1 MTKLELVN
9 RIFKTQV
16 KKYVPELSITFIFIV
31 LTSLT
36 TAATAWLLDPAIKE
50 IFENKNKQM
59 LYLIPVA
66 IVFTF
71 IIKAFSIYGTR
82 IITIKVGIK
91 IIKNI
96 QTLMAQKFLLSDISH
111 ITKKHSGKYLSNFT
125 NDTTILFAVLTGVVV
140 TLFKE
145 IFTLIALLALMFY
158 HDWQL
163 SLLAMIM
170 IPVAAI
176 SSKNIGKK
184 MGKKVHVSL
193 EASDKFMKFLSEI
206 IKGSWLIKIYQKEED
221 ELKKISMIIDERF
234 KAIRKVEQTRL
245 GAGPIMEI
253 ISALAIAIVVF
264 FAGYRSMQGAIT
276 LGEFVSFL
284 AALMLAYQPVKAL
297 AGINVGIQEGIAA
310 AKRIYEIIDQKN
322 EIYNDE
328 NAPSLKLKNAT
339 LEFKN
344 ISFTY
349 PDGTHALKN
358 LSAKIEGGKKVGLVG
373 ISGSGK
379 TTFLNLIPRFFNL
392 KHGTILIDDQ
402 NINNINL
409 NSLRKEISIVSQDV
423 ILFDDTIRSNILY
436 GKASASD
443 DEIINACKFA
453 AAQEFIEKLPNKYE
467 TIIGENGI
475 KLSGGQKQRLSIAR
489 AILKDSPI
497 ILLDE
502 ATSSL
507 DSESEAVIQKAIENL
522 TKNKT
527 TIIIAHRL
535 STIRNCDKILVFDS
549 GQIVAEGSHEFL
561 VNNSLIYK
569 NLYEKQ
575 IISK

>member
-1 MTKLELVN
+1 MTKLELIN
-9 RIFKTQV
+9 RIFRTQI
-16 KKYVPELSITFIFIV
+16 KKYIPELSITFVFII

-50 IFENKNKQM
+50 IFENKNRQM
-59 LYLIPVA
+59 LYLIPLA

-125 NDTTILFAVLTGVVV
+125 NDITILFTILTGVVV

-145 IFTLIALLALMFY
+145 TFTLIALLGLMFY

-253 ISALAIAIVVF
+253 ISAVAIAIVVF
-264 FAGYRSMQGAIT
+264 FAGYRSIQGAIT

-284 AALMLAYQPVKAL
+284 AALMLAYQPVRAL
-297 AGINVGIQEGIAA
+297 AGINVGIQEGITA

-322 EIYNDE
+322 EIFNDE

-436 GKASASD
+436 GNASASN

-453 AAQEFIEKLPNKYE
+453 AAQDFVEKLPNKYE

-535 STIRNCDKILVFDS
+535 STIMNCDKILVFDS
-549 GQIVAEGSHEFL
+549 GQIVDEGSHEFL
-561 VNNSLIYK
+561 VKNSSIYK

-575 IISK
+575 IIN

>member
-16 KKYVPELSITFIFIV
+16 KKYIPELSITFIFII
-31 LTSLT
+31 LTSIT

-50 IFENKNKQM
+50 IFENKNTKM
-59 LYLIPVA
+59 LYLIPIA
-66 IVFTF
+66 IIFTF
-71 IIKAFSIYGTR
+71 ILKAFSVYGTR

-125 NDTTILFAVLTGVVV
+125 NDTKILFDVLTGVVV

-145 IFTLIALLALMFY
+145 TFTLIALLGLMFY
-158 HDWQL
+158 YDWQL
-163 SLLAMIM
+163 SLLAVVM
-170 IPVAAI
+170 IPIAAI

-193 EASDKFMKFLSEI
+193 EASDKFMKFLSEL

-253 ISALAIAIVVF
+253 ISAIAIAIVVF

-284 AALMLAYQPVKAL
+284 ASLMLAYQPVRAL
-297 AGINVGIQEGIAA
+297 AGINVGIQEGITA

-328 NAPSLKLKNAT
+328 NAPSLKLTKAT

-344 ISFTY
+344 ISFIY
-349 PDGTHALKN
+349 PDGTQALKN

-392 KHGTILIDDQ
+392 KHGAILIDDQ

-409 NSLRKEISIVSQDV
+409 NSLRKEISLVSQDV

-436 GKASASD
+436 GNVSASD

-453 AAQEFIEKLPNKYE
+453 AAQDFIEKLPNKYE

-489 AILKDSPI
+489 AILKDSSI

-535 STIRNCDKILVFDS
+535 STIMNCDKILVFDS
-549 GQIVAEGSHEFL
+549 GEIVAEGSHEFL
-561 VNNSLIYK
+561 VNNSSIYK

-575 IISK
+575 IIN

>member
-1 MTKLELVN
+1 MTKLELIN
-9 RIFKTQV
+9 RIFRTQV
-16 KKYVPELSITFIFIV
+16 KKYIPELSITFVFII

-50 IFENKNKQM
+50 IFENKNREM
-59 LYLIPVA
+59 LYLIPLA

-125 NDTTILFAVLTGVVV
+125 NDITILFTILTGVVV

-145 IFTLIALLALMFY
+145 TFTLIALLGLMFY

-253 ISALAIAIVVF
+253 ISAVAIAIVVF
-264 FAGYRSMQGAIT
+264 FAGYRSIQGAIT

-284 AALMLAYQPVKAL
+284 AALMLAYQPVRAL
-297 AGINVGIQEGIAA
+297 AGINVGIQEGITA

-322 EIYNDE
+322 EIFNDE

-436 GKASASD
+436 GNASASN

-453 AAQEFIEKLPNKYE
+453 AAQDFVEKLPNKYE

-535 STIRNCDKILVFDS
+535 STIMNCDKILVFDS
-549 GQIVAEGSHEFL
+549 GQIVDEGTHESL
-561 VNNSLIYK
+561 VKNSSIYK

-575 IISK
+575 IIN

>member
-1 MTKLELVN
+1 MTKLELIN

-16 KKYVPELSITFIFIV
+16 KKYIPELSITFVFIV
-31 LTSLT
+31 LTSLA

-59 LYLIPVA
+59 LYLIPLA

-125 NDTTILFAVLTGVVV
+125 NDITILFTILTGVVV

-145 IFTLIALLALMFY
+145 TFTLIALLGLMFY

-170 IPVAAI
+170 IPIAAI

-253 ISALAIAIVVF
+253 ISAVAIAIVVF
-264 FAGYRSMQGAIT
+264 FAGYRSIQGAIT

-284 AALMLAYQPVKAL
+284 AALMLAYQPVRAL
-297 AGINVGIQEGIAA
+297 AGINVGIQEGITA

-322 EIYNDE
+322 EIFNDE

-436 GKASASD
+436 GNASASD

-453 AAQEFIEKLPNKYE
+453 AAQDFVEKLPNKYE

-535 STIRNCDKILVFDS
+535 STITNCDKILVFDD
-549 GQIVAEGSHEFL
+549 GQIVDEGSHEFL
-561 VNNSLIYK
+561 VKNSSTYK

-575 IISK
+575 IIN

>member
-1 MTKLELVN
+1 MTRSELIN

-16 KKYVPELSITFIFIV
+16 KKYIPELSITFVFII

-50 IFENKNKQM
+50 IFENKNREM
-59 LYLIPVA
+59 LYLIPLA

-71 IIKAFSIYGTR
+71 IIKAFSVYGTR

-125 NDTTILFAVLTGVVV
+125 NDITILFTILTGVVV

-145 IFTLIALLALMFY
+145 TFTLIALLGLMFY

-253 ISALAIAIVVF
+253 ISAVAIAIVVF
-264 FAGYRSMQGAIT
+264 FAGYRSIQGAIT

-284 AALMLAYQPVKAL
+284 AALMLAYQPVRAL
-297 AGINVGIQEGIAA
+297 AGINVGIQEGITA

-322 EIYNDE
+322 EIFNDE

-436 GKASASD
+436 GNASASN
-443 DEIINACKFA
+443 DEIVNACKFA
-453 AAQEFIEKLPNKYE
+453 AAQDFVEKLPNKYE

-535 STIRNCDKILVFDS
+535 STIMNCDKILVFDN
-549 GQIVAEGSHEFL
+549 GQIVDEGSHEFL
-561 VNNSLIYK
+561 VKNSSIYK

-575 IISK
+575 IIN

>member
-1 MTKLELVN
+1 MTKLELIN

-16 KKYVPELSITFIFIV
+16 KKYIPELSITFVFIV
-31 LTSLT
+31 LTSLA

-59 LYLIPVA
+59 LYLIPLA

-125 NDTTILFAVLTGVVV
+125 NDITILFTILTGVVV

-145 IFTLIALLALMFY
+145 TFTLIALLGLMFY

-170 IPVAAI
+170 IPIAAI

-253 ISALAIAIVVF
+253 ISAVAIAIVVF
-264 FAGYRSMQGAIT
+264 FAGYRSIQGAIT

-284 AALMLAYQPVKAL
+284 AALMLAYQPVRAL
-297 AGINVGIQEGIAA
+297 AGINVGIQEGITA

-322 EIYNDE
+322 EIFNDE

-436 GKASASD
+436 GNASASD

-453 AAQEFIEKLPNKYE
+453 AAQDFVEKLPNKYE

-507 DSESEAVIQKAIENL
+507 DSESEVVIQKAIENL

-535 STIRNCDKILVFDS
+535 STIMNCDKILVFDD
-549 GQIVAEGSHEFL
+549 GQIVDEGSHEFL
-561 VNNSLIYK
+561 VKNSSTYK

-575 IISK
+575 IIN

>member
-1 MTKLELVN
+1 MNKLDLVN

-16 KKYVPELSITFIFIV
+16 KKYIPELSLTFIFII

-50 IFENKNKQM
+50 IFENKNTKM
-59 LYLIPVA
+59 LYLIPIA
-66 IVFTF
+66 IVLTF
-71 IIKAFSIYGTR
+71 ILKAFAIYGTR
-82 IITIKVGIK
+82 IVTIKVGIK

-96 QTLMAQKFLLSDISH
+96 QTLMAKKFLLSDISH

-125 NDTTILFAVLTGVVV
+125 NDTGILFGVLTGVVV

-145 IFTLIALLALMFY
+145 TFTLIALLGLMFY

-163 SLLAMIM
+163 SLLAIIM
-170 IPVAAI
+170 IPVAAF
-176 SSKNIGKK
+176 SSRNLGKK
-184 MGKKVHVSL
+184 MGKKVHISL
-193 EASDKFMKFLSEI
+193 EASDKFMKFFSEI
-206 IKGSWLIKIYQKEED
+206 IKGSWLIKIYQKEEE
-221 ELKKISMIIDERF
+221 ELKKISMVIDEKFR
-234 KAIRKVEQTRL
+234 AIRKVEQTRL
-245 GAGPIMEI
+245 GSGPIMEI

-284 AALMLAYQPVKAL
+284 AALMLAYQPVRAL
-297 AGINVGIQEGIAA
+297 AGINIGIQEGIAA

-322 EIYNDE
+322 EIYHDE
-328 NAPSLKLKNAT
+328 NAPSLKLKNASI
-339 LEFKN
+339 EFKN

-358 LSAKIEGGKKVGLVG
+358 LSAKIEGGTKVGLVG
-373 ISGSGK
+373 VSGSGK
-379 TTFLNLIPRFFNL
+379 TTFLNLIPRFFHL
-392 KHGTILIDDQ
+392 REGSIFIDSQ
-402 NINNINL
+402 NINDINL
-409 NSLRKEISIVSQDV
+409 NSLRKEISLVSQDV

-436 GKASASD
+436 GNALATD
-443 DEIINACKFA
+443 DEIKQACKFA
-453 AAQEFIEKLPNKYE
+453 AAEDFVEKLPNKYE
-467 TIIGENGI
+467 TMIGENGV

-489 AILKDSPI
+489 AILKDSSI

-507 DSESEAVIQKAIENL
+507 DSESEAVIQNAIENL

-535 STIRNCDKILVFDS
+535 STVMKCDKILVFEN
-549 GQIVAEGSHEFL
+549 GKIVEEGKHEFL
-561 VNNSLIYK
+561 VNNSNIYK
-569 NLYEKQ
+569 KLYEKQ
-575 IISK
+575 IIS

>member
-1 MTKLELVN
+1 MTKLELIN

-16 KKYVPELSITFIFIV
+16 KRYIPELSITFIFIV

-59 LYLIPVA
+59 LYLIPLA

-71 IIKAFSIYGTR
+71 ILKAFSIYGTR
-82 IITIKVGIK
+82 IITLKIGIK
-91 IIKNI
+91 IITNI
-96 QTLMAQKFLLSDISH
+96 QVLMAKKFLLSDISH
-111 ITKKHSGKYLSNFT
+111 ITKKHSAKYLSNFT
-125 NDTTILFAVLTGVVV
+125 NDTRILFDVLIGVVV
-140 TLFKE
+140 TFFKE
-145 IFTLIALLALMFY
+145 TLTLIALLCLMFY

-163 SLLAMIM
+163 SLLAIVM
-170 IPVAAI
+170 IPIAAI
-176 SSKNIGKK
+176 SSKKIGKK
-184 MGKKVHVSL
+184 MGKKVYLSL
-193 EASDKFMKFLSEI
+193 EASDKFMKFLSEL

-221 ELKKISMIIDERF
+221 ELKKISMIIDEKF
-234 KAIRKVEQTRL
+234 KALRKVEQTKFST
-245 GAGPIMEI
+245 APIMEI
-253 ISALAIAIVVF
+253 ISAIAIAIVVF
-264 FAGYRSMQGAIT
+264 FAGYRSMEGAIT

-297 AGINVGIQEGIAA
+297 AGINVGMQEGIAA

-328 NAPSLKLKNAT
+328 NASSLKLKNAT

-344 ISFTY
+344 ISFIY

-409 NSLRKEISIVSQDV
+409 NSLRKEISLVSQDV

-436 GKASASD
+436 GNASASD

-453 AAQEFIEKLPNKYE
+453 AAQDFIEKLPNKYE

-489 AILKDSPI
+489 AILKDSSI

-535 STIRNCDKILVFDS
+535 STIMNCDKILVFDS

-561 VNNSLIYK
+561 VNNSSIYK

-575 IISK
+575 IIN

>member
-1 MTKLELVN
+1 MTKLELIN
-9 RIFKTQV
+9 RIFRTQV
-16 KKYVPELSITFIFIV
+16 KKYIPELSITFVFII

-50 IFENKNKQM
+50 IFENKNREM
-59 LYLIPVA
+59 LYLIPLA

-125 NDTTILFAVLTGVVV
+125 NDITILFTILTGVVV

-145 IFTLIALLALMFY
+145 TFTLIALLGLMFY

-253 ISALAIAIVVF
+253 ISAVAIAIVVF
-264 FAGYRSMQGAIT
+264 FAGYRSIQGAIT

-284 AALMLAYQPVKAL
+284 AALMLAYQPVRAL
-297 AGINVGIQEGIAA
+297 AGINVGIQEGITA

-322 EIYNDE
+322 EIFNDE

-436 GKASASD
+436 GNASASNN
-443 DEIINACKFA
+443 EIINACKFA
-453 AAQEFIEKLPNKYE
+453 AAQDFVEKLPNKYE

-535 STIRNCDKILVFDS
+535 STIMNCDKILVFDS
-549 GQIVAEGSHEFL
+549 GQIVDEGSHEFL
-561 VNNSLIYK
+561 VKNSSIYK

-575 IISK
+575 IIN

>member
-1 MTKLELVN
+1 MTKLELIN

-16 KKYVPELSITFIFIV
+16 KKYIPELSITFIFIV

-125 NDTTILFAVLTGVVV
+125 NDTTILFTVLTGVVV

-145 IFTLIALLALMFY
+145 TFTLIALLALMFY

-253 ISALAIAIVVF
+253 ISAIAIAIVVF

-284 AALMLAYQPVKAL
+284 AALMLAYQPVRAL
-297 AGINVGIQEGIAA
+297 AGINVGIQEGITA

-436 GKASASD
+436 GNASASN

-535 STIRNCDKILVFDS
+535 STIMNCDKILVFDS

-575 IISK
+575 IIS

>member
-1 MTKLELVN
+1 MTKLELIN

-16 KKYVPELSITFIFIV
+16 KKYIPELSITFIFII

-125 NDTTILFAVLTGVVV
+125 NDITILFTILTGVVV

-145 IFTLIALLALMFY
+145 TFTLIALLGLMFY

-253 ISALAIAIVVF
+253 ISAIAIAIVVF

-284 AALMLAYQPVKAL
+284 AALMLAYQPVRAL
-297 AGINVGIQEGIAA
+297 AGINVGIQEGITA

-392 KHGTILIDDQ
+392 EHGTILIDDQ
-402 NINNINL
+402 NINTINL

-436 GKASASD
+436 GNASASD

-453 AAQEFIEKLPNKYE
+453 AAQDFIEKLPNKYE

-535 STIRNCDKILVFDS
+535 STIMNCDKILVFDN
-549 GQIVAEGSHEFL
+549 GQIVDEGTHEFL

-569 NLYEKQ
+569 NLYQKQ
-575 IISK
+575 VIS

>member
-1 MTKLELVN
+1 MNKIDLVK
-9 RIFKTQV
+9 RIFRTQV
-16 KKYVPELSITFIFIV
+16 KRYVPELSLTFLFII

-50 IFENKNKQM
+50 IFENKNLKM
-59 LYLIPVA
+59 LYFIPLA
-66 IVFTF
+66 IVLTF

-82 IITIKVGIK
+82 IVTIKVGIK

-96 QTLMAQKFLLSDISH
+96 QTLMAKKFLLSDISH
-111 ITKKHSGKYLSNFT
+111 ITKKHSGRYLSNFT
-125 NDTTILFAVLTGVVV
+125 SDTGVLFGVLTGALV

-145 IFTLIALLALMFY
+145 TFTLIALLGLMFY

-163 SLLAMIM
+163 SLLAIIM
-170 IPVAAI
+170 IPIAAFF
-176 SSKNIGKK
+176 SRNLGKK
-184 MGKKVHVSL
+184 MGKKVNISL
-193 EASDKFMKFLSEI
+193 EASDKFMKFLSEM
-206 IKGSWLIKIYQKEED
+206 IKGSWLIKIYQKEEE
-221 ELKKISMIIDERF
+221 ELKRISMVIDERF

-253 ISALAIAIVVF
+253 ISAMAIAIVVF

-284 AALMLAYQPVKAL
+284 AALMLAYQPVRTL
-297 AGINVGIQEGIAA
+297 AGINIGIQEGITA

-322 EIYNDE
+322 EIYHDE
-328 NAPSLKLKNAT
+328 NAPSLKLTNASI
-339 LEFKN
+339 EFKN

-358 LSAKIEGGKKVGLVG
+358 LSAKIEGGTKVGLVG

-379 TTFLNLIPRFFNL
+379 TTFLNLIPRFFHL
-392 KHGTILIDDQ
+392 KNGSIFIDNQ
-402 NINNINL
+402 NINDINL
-409 NSLRKEISIVSQDV
+409 NSLRKEISLVSQDV
-423 ILFDDTIRSNILY
+423 ILFDDTIRANILY
-436 GKASASD
+436 GNAFASNE
-443 DEIINACKFA
+443 EIIDACKFA
-453 AAQEFIEKLPNKYE
+453 AAQDFVEQLPNKYE

-489 AILKDSPI
+489 AILKNSSI

-507 DSESEAVIQKAIENL
+507 DSESESVIQKAIENL

-535 STIRNCDKILVFDS
+535 STVMNCDKILVFEN
-549 GQIVAEGSHEFL
+549 GQIIEEGKHEFL
-561 VNNSLIYK
+561 VNNSSTYK
-569 NLYEKQ
+569 KLYEKQ
-575 IISK
+575 IIN

>member
-1 MTKLELVN
+1 MTKLELIN
-9 RIFKTQV
+9 RIFRTQV
-16 KKYVPELSITFIFIV
+16 KKYIPELSITFVFII

-50 IFENKNKQM
+50 IFENKNREM
-59 LYLIPVA
+59 LYLIPLA

-125 NDTTILFAVLTGVVV
+125 NDITILFTILTGVVV

-145 IFTLIALLALMFY
+145 TFTLIALLGLMFY

-253 ISALAIAIVVF
+253 ISAVAIAIVVF
-264 FAGYRSMQGAIT
+264 FAGYRSIQGAIT

-284 AALMLAYQPVKAL
+284 AALMLAYQPVRAL

-322 EIYNDE
+322 EIFNDE

-392 KHGTILIDDQ
+392 EHGTILIDDQ
-402 NINNINL
+402 NINTINL

-436 GKASASD
+436 GNASASD

-535 STIRNCDKILVFDS
+535 STIMNCDKILVFDS
-549 GQIVAEGSHEFL
+549 GQIVDEGSHEFL
-561 VNNSLIYK
+561 VKNSSIYK

-575 IISK
+575 IIN

>member
-1 MTKLELVN
+1 MTKFELIS

-16 KKYVPELSITFIFIV
+16 KNYIPELSITFILII

-36 TAATAWLLDPAIKE
+36 TAATAWLLNPAIKE
-50 IFENKNKQM
+50 IFENKNNQM
-59 LYLIPVA
+59 LYFIPVA
-66 IVFTF
+66 IIFTF
-71 IIKAFSIYGTR
+71 ILKAFSIYGTR

-125 NDTTILFAVLTGVVV
+125 NDTKILFDVLTGVAV

-145 IFTLIALLALMFY
+145 TFTLIALISLMFY

-163 SLLAMIM
+163 SLLAVVM
-170 IPVAAI
+170 IPIAAI
-176 SSKNIGKK
+176 SSKNLGKR
-184 MGKKVHVSL
+184 MGKKVHISL

-234 KAIRKVEQTRL
+234 KAIKKVEQTRL

-253 ISALAIAIVVF
+253 ISAIAIAIVVF

-284 AALMLAYQPVKAL
+284 AALMLAYQPVRAL
-297 AGINVGIQEGIAA
+297 AGINIGIQEGIAA

-322 EIYNDE
+322 EIYHDE

-344 ISFTY
+344 ISFIY

-358 LSAKIEGGKKVGLVG
+358 LSAKIEGGKKIGLVG

-379 TTFLNLIPRFFNL
+379 TTFLNLIPRLFNL
-392 KHGTILIDDQ
+392 KHGAIFIDDQ

-409 NSLRKEISIVSQDV
+409 NSLRKEISLVSQDV
-423 ILFDDTIRSNILY
+423 ILFDDTIKSNILY
-436 GKASASD
+436 GNSFASD
-443 DEIINACKFA
+443 DEIIQACKFA
-453 AAQEFIEKLPNKYE
+453 AAQDFIEKLPNKYE
-467 TIIGENGI
+467 TVIGENGI

-489 AILKDSPI
+489 AILKDSSI

-522 TKNKT
+522 IKNKT

-535 STIRNCDKILVFDS
+535 STIMNCDKILVFNN

-561 VNNSLIYK
+561 VNNSSIYK

-575 IISK
+575 IIN

>member
-16 KKYVPELSITFIFIV
+16 KKYIPELSITFIFIV

-125 NDTTILFAVLTGVVV
+125 NDTTILFTVLTGVVV

-145 IFTLIALLALMFY
+145 TFTLIALLALMFY

-253 ISALAIAIVVF
+253 ISAIAIAIVVF
-264 FAGYRSMQGAIT
+264 FAGYRSMQGALT

-284 AALMLAYQPVKAL
+284 AALMLAYQPVRAL
-297 AGINVGIQEGIAA
+297 AGINVGIQEGITA

-436 GKASASD
+436 GNASASD

-535 STIRNCDKILVFDS
+535 STIMNCDKILVFDN

-575 IISK
+575 IIN

>member
-1 MTKLELVN
+1 MTKLELIN

-16 KKYVPELSITFIFIV
+16 KKYIPELSITFIFIV

-125 NDTTILFAVLTGVVV
+125 NDTTILFTVLTGVVV

-145 IFTLIALLALMFY
+145 TFTLIALLALMFY

-253 ISALAIAIVVF
+253 ISAIAIAIVVF

-284 AALMLAYQPVKAL
+284 AALMLAYQPVRAL
-297 AGINVGIQEGIAA
+297 AGINVGIQEGITA

-436 GKASASD
+436 GNASASD

-535 STIRNCDKILVFDS
+535 STIMNCDKILVFDS

-575 IISK
+575 IIN

>member
-1 MTKLELVN
+1 MTKLELIN

-16 KKYVPELSITFIFIV
+16 KKYIPELSITFVFIV
-31 LTSLT
+31 LTSLA

-59 LYLIPVA
+59 LYLIPLA

-125 NDTTILFAVLTGVVV
+125 NDITILFTILTGVVV

-145 IFTLIALLALMFY
+145 TFTLIALLGLMFY

-170 IPVAAI
+170 IPIAAI

-253 ISALAIAIVVF
+253 ISAVAIAIVVF
-264 FAGYRSMQGAIT
+264 FAGYRSIQGAIT

-284 AALMLAYQPVKAL
+284 AALMLAYQPVRAL
-297 AGINVGIQEGIAA
+297 AGINVGIQEGITA

-322 EIYNDE
+322 EIFNDE

-436 GKASASD
+436 GNASASD

-453 AAQEFIEKLPNKYE
+453 AAQDFVEKLPNKYE

-535 STIRNCDKILVFDS
+535 STIMNCDKILVFDD
-549 GQIVAEGSHEFL
+549 GQIVDEGSHEFL
-561 VNNSLIYK
+561 VKNSSTYK

-575 IISK
+575 IIN

>member
-1 MTKLELVN
+1 MTKSELIN

-16 KKYVPELSITFIFIV
+16 KKYIPELSITFIFIV

-125 NDTTILFAVLTGVVV
+125 NDTTILFSVLTGVVV

-145 IFTLIALLALMFY
+145 IFTLIALLGLMFY

-170 IPVAAI
+170 IPIAAI

-234 KAIRKVEQTRL
+234 KAIKKVEQTRL
-245 GAGPIMEI
+245 GAGPIMEM
-253 ISALAIAIVVF
+253 ISAIAIAIVVF

-284 AALMLAYQPVKAL
+284 AALMLAYQPVRAL
-297 AGINVGIQEGIAA
+297 AGINVGIQEGITA

-358 LSAKIEGGKKVGLVG
+358 LSAKIEGGRKVGLVG

-392 KHGTILIDDQ
+392 EHGTILIDDQ

-423 ILFDDTIRSNILY
+423 ILFDDTIRTNILY
-436 GKASASD
+436 GNASASD
-443 DEIINACKFA
+443 VEIINACKFA
-453 AAQEFIEKLPNKYE
+453 AAQDFIENLPNKYE
-467 TIIGENGI
+467 TVIGENGI

-535 STIRNCDKILVFDS
+535 STIMNCDKILVFDN
-549 GQIVAEGSHEFL
+549 GQIVDEGTHEFL
-561 VNNSLIYK
+561 VKNSLIYK
-569 NLYEKQ
+569 NLYQKQ
-575 IISK
+575 VIS

>member
-16 KKYVPELSITFIFIV
+16 KYYFPELSITFIFII

-50 IFENKNKQM
+50 IFENKNTKM
-59 LYLIPVA
+59 LYFIPIA
-66 IVFTF
+66 IIFTF
-71 IIKAFSIYGTR
+71 ILKAFSIYGTR

-125 NDTTILFAVLTGVVV
+125 NDTKILFDVLTGAVV

-145 IFTLIALLALMFY
+145 TFTLIALLGLMFY

-163 SLLAMIM
+163 SLLAVVM
-170 IPVAAI
+170 IPIAAI
-176 SSKNIGKK
+176 FSKNLGKR

-193 EASDKFMKFLSEI
+193 EASDKFMKFLSEL
-206 IKGSWLIKIYQKEED
+206 IKGSWLIKIYQKEEE
-221 ELKKISMIIDERF
+221 ELKRISMIIDERF

-253 ISALAIAIVVF
+253 ISAIAIAIVVF
-264 FAGYRSMQGAIT
+264 FAGLRSMQGAIT

-297 AGINVGIQEGIAA
+297 AGINIGIQEGVAA

-322 EIYNDE
+322 EIYNDK

-339 LEFKN
+339 LEFKDIN
-344 ISFTY
+344 FTY
-349 PDGTHALKN
+349 PDGTQALKN

-373 ISGSGK
+373 IRGSGK
-379 TTFLNLIPRFFNL
+379 TTFLNLIPRLFNL
-392 KHGTILIDDQ
+392 KQGTILIDDQ

-409 NSLRKEISIVSQDV
+409 NSLRKEISLVSQDV
-423 ILFDDTIRSNILY
+423 ILFDDTIKSNILY
-436 GKASASD
+436 
-443 DEIINACKFA
+443 
-453 AAQEFIEKLPNKYE
+453 
-467 TIIGENGI
+467 
-475 KLSGGQKQRLSIAR
+475 
-489 AILKDSPI
+489 
-497 ILLDE
+497 
-502 ATSSL
+502 
-507 DSESEAVIQKAIENL
+507 
-522 TKNKT
+522 
-527 TIIIAHRL
+527 
-535 STIRNCDKILVFDS
+535 
-549 GQIVAEGSHEFL
+549 
-561 VNNSLIYK
+561 
-569 NLYEKQ
+569 
-575 IISK
+575 

>member
-1 MTKLELVN
+1 MTKLELIN
-9 RIFKTQV
+9 RIFRTQV
-16 KKYVPELSITFIFIV
+16 KKYIPELSITFVFII

-50 IFENKNKQM
+50 IFENKNREM
-59 LYLIPVA
+59 LYLIPLA

-71 IIKAFSIYGTR
+71 IIKAFSVYGTR

-125 NDTTILFAVLTGVVV
+125 NDITILFTILTGVVV

-145 IFTLIALLALMFY
+145 TFTLIALLGLMFY

-253 ISALAIAIVVF
+253 ISAVAIAIVVF
-264 FAGYRSMQGAIT
+264 FAGYRSIQGAIT

-284 AALMLAYQPVKAL
+284 AALMLAYQPVRAL
-297 AGINVGIQEGIAA
+297 AGINVGIQEGITA

-322 EIYNDE
+322 EIFNDE

-436 GKASASD
+436 GNASASN
-443 DEIINACKFA
+443 DEIVNACKFA
-453 AAQEFIEKLPNKYE
+453 AAQDFVEKLPNKYE

-535 STIRNCDKILVFDS
+535 STIMNCDKILVFDN
-549 GQIVAEGSHEFL
+549 GQIVDEGSHEFL
-561 VNNSLIYK
+561 VKNSSIYK

-575 IISK
+575 IIN

>member
-1 MTKLELVN
+1 MNKLDLVN

-16 KKYVPELSITFIFIV
+16 KKYIPELSLTFIFII

-50 IFENKNKQM
+50 IFENKNTKM
-59 LYLIPVA
+59 LYLIPIA
-66 IVFTF
+66 IVLTF
-71 IIKAFSIYGTR
+71 ILKAFAIYGTR
-82 IITIKVGIK
+82 IVTIKVGIK

-96 QTLMAQKFLLSDISH
+96 QTLMAKKFLLSDISH

-125 NDTTILFAVLTGVVV
+125 NDTGILFGVLTGVVV

-145 IFTLIALLALMFY
+145 TFTLIALLGLMFY
-158 HDWQL
+158 YDWQL
-163 SLLAMIM
+163 SLLAIIM
-170 IPVAAI
+170 IPVAGF
-176 SSKNIGKK
+176 SSRNLGKK
-184 MGKKVHVSL
+184 MGKKVHISL
-193 EASDKFMKFLSEI
+193 EASDKFMKFFSEI
-206 IKGSWLIKIYQKEED
+206 IKGSWLIKIYQKEEE
-221 ELKKISMIIDERF
+221 ELKKISMVIDEKFR
-234 KAIRKVEQTRL
+234 AIRKVEQTRL
-245 GAGPIMEI
+245 GSGPIMEI

-284 AALMLAYQPVKAL
+284 AALMLAYQPVRAL
-297 AGINVGIQEGIAA
+297 AGINIGIQEGIAA

-322 EIYNDE
+322 EIYHDE
-328 NAPSLKLKNAT
+328 NAPSLKLKNASI
-339 LEFKN
+339 EFKN

-358 LSAKIEGGKKVGLVG
+358 LSAKIEGGTKVGLVG
-373 ISGSGK
+373 VSGSGK
-379 TTFLNLIPRFFNL
+379 TTFLNLIPRFFHL
-392 KHGTILIDDQ
+392 REGSIFIDSQ
-402 NINNINL
+402 NINDINL
-409 NSLRKEISIVSQDV
+409 NSLRKEISLVSQDV

-436 GKASASD
+436 GNALATN
-443 DEIINACKFA
+443 DEIKQACKFA
-453 AAQEFIEKLPNKYE
+453 AAEDFVEKLPNKYE
-467 TIIGENGI
+467 TMIGENGV

-489 AILKDSPI
+489 AILKDSSI

-507 DSESEAVIQKAIENL
+507 DSESEAVIQNAIENL

-535 STIRNCDKILVFDS
+535 STVMKCDKILVFEN
-549 GQIVAEGSHEFL
+549 GKIVEEGKHEFL
-561 VNNSLIYK
+561 VNNSNIYK
-569 NLYEKQ
+569 KLYEKQ
-575 IISK
+575 IIS

>member
-1 MTKLELVN
+1 MNKIDLVK
-9 RIFKTQV
+9 RIFRTQV
-16 KKYVPELSITFIFIV
+16 KRYIPELSLTFLFII

-50 IFENKNKQM
+50 IFENKNIKM
-59 LYLIPVA
+59 LYFIPLA
-66 IVFTF
+66 IVLTF
-71 IIKAFSIYGTR
+71 IIKAFAIYGTR
-82 IITIKVGIK
+82 IVTIKVGIK

-96 QTLMAQKFLLSDISH
+96 QTLMAKKFLLSDISH

-125 NDTTILFAVLTGVVV
+125 SDTGVLFGVLTGVVV

-145 IFTLIALLALMFY
+145 TFTLIALLGLMFY

-163 SLLAMIM
+163 SLLAIIM
-170 IPVAAI
+170 IPVAAF
-176 SSKNIGKK
+176 SSRNLGKK
-184 MGKKVHVSL
+184 MGKKVNVSL
-193 EASDKFMKFLSEI
+193 EASDKFMKFLSEM
-206 IKGSWLIKIYQKEED
+206 IKGSWLIKIYQKEEE
-221 ELKKISMIIDERF
+221 ELKRISMVIDERF

-253 ISALAIAIVVF
+253 ISATAIAIVVF

-284 AALMLAYQPVKAL
+284 AALMLAYQPVRAL
-297 AGINVGIQEGIAA
+297 AGINIGIQEGIAA

-322 EIYNDE
+322 EIYHDE
-328 NAPSLKLKNAT
+328 NAPSLKLNNASI
-339 LEFKN
+339 EFKN

-358 LSAKIEGGKKVGLVG
+358 LSAKIEGGTKVGLVG

-379 TTFLNLIPRFFNL
+379 TTFLNLIPRFFHL
-392 KHGTILIDDQ
+392 KNGSIFVDNQ
-402 NINNINL
+402 NINDINL
-409 NSLRKEISIVSQDV
+409 NSLRKEISLVSQDV
-423 ILFDDTIRSNILY
+423 ILFDDTIRANILY
-436 GKASASD
+436 GNAFASNE
-443 DEIINACKFA
+443 EIIEACKFA
-453 AAQEFIEKLPNKYE
+453 AAQDFVEKLPNKYE

-489 AILKDSPI
+489 AILKNSSI

-507 DSESEAVIQKAIENL
+507 DSESESVIQKAIENL

-535 STIRNCDKILVFDS
+535 STVMNCDKILVFEN
-549 GQIVAEGSHEFL
+549 GQIIEEGKHEFL
-561 VNNSLIYK
+561 VNNSSTYK
-569 NLYEKQ
+569 KLYEKQ
-575 IISK
+575 IIN

>member
-1 MTKLELVN
+1 MNKIDLIK
-9 RIFKTQV
+9 RIFRTQV
-16 KKYVPELSITFIFIV
+16 KKYIPELSLTFIFII

-50 IFENKNKQM
+50 IFVNKNIKM
-59 LYLIPVA
+59 LYFIPLA
-66 IVFTF
+66 IVLTF
-71 IIKAFSIYGTR
+71 IIKAFAIYGTR
-82 IITIKVGIK
+82 IVTIKVGIK

-96 QTLMAQKFLLSDISH
+96 QTLMAKKFLLSDISH

-125 NDTTILFAVLTGVVV
+125 SDTGVLFGVLTGVVV

-145 IFTLIALLALMFY
+145 TFTLIALLGLMFY

-163 SLLAMIM
+163 SLLAIIM
-170 IPVAAI
+170 IPIAAF
-176 SSKNIGKK
+176 SSKNLGKK
-184 MGKKVHVSL
+184 MGKKVHISL
-193 EASDKFMKFLSEI
+193 EASDKFMKFLSEM
-206 IKGSWLIKIYQKEED
+206 IKGSWLIKIYQKEEE

-245 GAGPIMEI
+245 GAGPIMEV

-284 AALMLAYQPVKAL
+284 AALMLAYQPVRAL
-297 AGINVGIQEGIAA
+297 AGINIGIQEGVSA

-322 EIYNDE
+322 EIYHDE
-328 NAPSLKLKNAT
+328 NAPSLELKNASI
-339 LEFKN
+339 EFKN

-358 LSAKIEGGKKVGLVG
+358 LSAKIEGGTKVGLVG
-373 ISGSGK
+373 VSGSGK
-379 TTFLNLIPRFFNL
+379 TTFLNLIPRFFHL
-392 KHGTILIDDQ
+392 KNGSIFIDNQ
-402 NINNINL
+402 NINDINL
-409 NSLRKEISIVSQDV
+409 NSLRKEISLVSQDV
-423 ILFDDTIRSNILY
+423 ILFDDTIRANILY
-436 GKASASD
+436 GNAFASNE
-443 DEIINACKFA
+443 EIINACKFA
-453 AAQEFIEKLPNKYE
+453 AAQDFVEKLPNKYE

-489 AILKDSPI
+489 AILKNSSI

-507 DSESEAVIQKAIENL
+507 DSESESVIQKAIENL

-535 STIRNCDKILVFDS
+535 STVMNCDKILVFEN
-549 GQIVAEGSHEFL
+549 GQIIEEGKHEFL
-561 VNNSLIYK
+561 VNNSSTYK
-569 NLYEKQ
+569 KLYEKQ
-575 IISK
+575 IIT

>member
-16 KKYVPELSITFIFIV
+16 KKYIPELSITFIFIV

-36 TAATAWLLDPAIKE
+36 TAATAWLLNPAIKE

-125 NDTTILFAVLTGVVV
+125 NDTTILFTVLTGVVV

-145 IFTLIALLALMFY
+145 TFTLIALLTLMFY

-253 ISALAIAIVVF
+253 ISAIAIAIVVF

-284 AALMLAYQPVKAL
+284 AALMLAYQPVRAL
-297 AGINVGIQEGIAA
+297 AGINVGIQEGITA

-349 PDGTHALKN
+349 PDGTHALKK

-436 GKASASD
+436 GNASASD

-535 STIRNCDKILVFDS
+535 STIMNCDKILVFDS

-575 IISK
+575 IIN

>member
-1 MTKLELVN
+1 MTKLELIN

-16 KKYVPELSITFIFIV
+16 KKYIPELSITFIFII

-125 NDTTILFAVLTGVVV
+125 NDTTILFTVLTGVVV

-145 IFTLIALLALMFY
+145 IFTLIALLGLMFY

-170 IPVAAI
+170 IPIAAI

-253 ISALAIAIVVF
+253 ISAIAIAIVVF

-284 AALMLAYQPVKAL
+284 AALMLAYQPVRAL
-297 AGINVGIQEGIAA
+297 AGINVGIQEGVTA

-392 KHGTILIDDQ
+392 EHGTILIDDQ
-402 NINNINL
+402 NINTINL

-436 GKASASD
+436 GNASASD

-453 AAQEFIEKLPNKYE
+453 AAQDFIEKLPNKYE

-535 STIRNCDKILVFDS
+535 STIMNCDKILVFDN
-549 GQIVAEGSHEFL
+549 GQIVDEGSHEFL
-561 VNNSLIYK
+561 VKNSSIYK

-575 IISK
+575 IIN

>member
-1 MTKLELVN
+1 MTKLELVK

-16 KKYVPELSITFIFIV
+16 KKYIPELSITFIFII

-50 IFENKNKQM
+50 IFENKNTKM
-59 LYLIPVA
+59 LYLIPIA
-66 IVFTF
+66 IIFTF
-71 IIKAFSIYGTR
+71 ILKAFSIYGTK

-125 NDTTILFAVLTGVVV
+125 NDITILFGVLTGVVV

-145 IFTLIALLALMFY
+145 TFTLIALLGLMFY

-163 SLLAMIM
+163 SLLAIIM
-170 IPVAAI
+170 IPLAAI

-184 MGKKVHVSL
+184 MGKKVHISL

-221 ELKKISMIIDERF
+221 ELKKISLIIDERF
-234 KAIRKVEQTRL
+234 KAMRKVEQTRL
-245 GAGPIMEI
+245 GAGPIMEV
-253 ISALAIAIVVF
+253 ISAIAIAIVVF
-264 FAGYRSMQGAIT
+264 FAGYRSMQGAVT

-284 AALMLAYQPVKAL
+284 AALMLAYQPVRAL

-322 EIYNDE
+322 EIYHDQ
-328 NAPSLKLKNAT
+328 NAPSLIIKKAN

-344 ISFTY
+344 ISFIY

-358 LSAKIEGGKKVGLVG
+358 LSAKIEGGKKIGLVG

-392 KHGTILIDDQ
+392 KHGIILIDDQ

-409 NSLRKEISIVSQDV
+409 NSLRKEISLVSQDV
-423 ILFDDTIRSNILY
+423 ILFDDTIKSNILY
-436 GKASASD
+436 GNASASD

-453 AAQEFIEKLPNKYE
+453 AAQDFIEKLPNKYD

-489 AILKDSPI
+489 AILKDSSI

-527 TIIIAHRL
+527 TLIIAHRL
-535 STIRNCDKILVFDS
+535 STIMNCDKILVFDK

-561 VNNSLIYK
+561 VNNSSIYK

-575 IISK
+575 IIN

>member
-1 MTKLELVN
+1 MTKLELIKRV
-9 RIFKTQV
+9 FKSQV
-16 KKYVPELSITFIFIV
+16 KKYIPELFLAFIFII
-31 LTSLT
+31 LTSIT
-36 TAATAWLLDPAIKE
+36 TAVTAWLLDPAIKE
-50 IFENKNKQM
+50 IFENKNNTM
-59 LYLIPVA
+59 LYIIPIA

-71 IIKAFSIYGTR
+71 VLKAFSIYGTR
-82 IITIKVGIK
+82 IVTIKVGIK

-125 NDTTILFAVLTGVVV
+125 NDTNVLFLVLTGVVV

-145 IFTLIALLALMFY
+145 TFTLIALLGLMFY

-163 SLLAMIM
+163 SLLAILM
-170 IPVAAI
+170 IPIAVI

-184 MGKKVHVSL
+184 MGKKVNLSL
-193 EASDKFMKFLSEI
+193 EASDKFMKFLSEL
-206 IKGSWLIKIYQKEED
+206 IKGSWLIKIYQKEQE

-253 ISALAIAIVVF
+253 ISAIAIAIVVF
-264 FAGYRSMQGAIT
+264 FAGYRSLEGAIT

-284 AALMLAYQPVKAL
+284 AALMLAYQPIKAL
-297 AGINVGIQEGIAA
+297 AGINVGIQEGVAA
-310 AKRIYEIIDQKN
+310 ARRIYEIIDQKN
-322 EIYNDE
+322 EIINDE
-328 NAPSLKLKNAT
+328 NAPSLKLTNAT

-344 ISFTY
+344 ISFVY
-349 PDGTHALKN
+349 PDGTQALKN

-392 KHGTILIDDQ
+392 EHGQIFVDGQ

-409 NSLRKEISIVSQDV
+409 SSLRKEISLVSQDV
-423 ILFDDTIRSNILY
+423 ILFDDTIKSNILY
-436 GKASASD
+436 GNSSASD
-443 DEIINACKFA
+443 EEIVAACKFA
-453 AAQEFIEKLPNKYE
+453 AAQDFIEKLPNKYE
-467 TIIGENGI
+467 TIVGENGI

-489 AILKDSPI
+489 AILKNSSI

-507 DSESEAVIQKAIENL
+507 DSDSETVIQKAIENL

-535 STIRNCDKILVFDS
+535 STIMNCDKILVFDN
-549 GQIVAEGSHEFL
+549 GQIISEGSHEFL
-561 VNNSLIYK
+561 VNSSPIYK

-575 IISK
+575 IIN

>member
-1 MTKLELVN
+1 MTKLELIN

-16 KKYVPELSITFIFIV
+16 KKYIPELSITFIFII

-59 LYLIPVA
+59 LYLIPLA

-125 NDTTILFAVLTGVVV
+125 NDTKILFDVLTGAVV

-145 IFTLIALLALMFY
+145 TFTLIALLGLMFY

-163 SLLAMIM
+163 SLLAVVM
-170 IPVAAI
+170 IPIAAI
-176 SSKNIGKK
+176 FSKNLGKR

-193 EASDKFMKFLSEI
+193 EASDKFMKFLSEL
-206 IKGSWLIKIYQKEED
+206 IKGSWLIKIYQKEEE
-221 ELKKISMIIDERF
+221 ELKRISMIIDERF

-253 ISALAIAIVVF
+253 ISAIAIAIVVF
-264 FAGYRSMQGAIT
+264 FAGLRSMQGAIT

-297 AGINVGIQEGIAA
+297 AGINIGIQEGVAA

-322 EIYNDE
+322 EIYNDK

-339 LEFKN
+339 LEFKDIN
-344 ISFTY
+344 FTY
-349 PDGTHALKN
+349 PDGTQALKN

-379 TTFLNLIPRFFNL
+379 TTFLNLIPRLFNL
-392 KHGTILIDDQ
+392 KQGTILIDDQ

-409 NSLRKEISIVSQDV
+409 NSLRKEISLVSQDV
-423 ILFDDTIRSNILY
+423 ILFDDTIKSNILY
-436 GKASASD
+436 GNPSASA
-443 DEIINACKFA
+443 DEIVQACKFA
-453 AAQEFIEKLPNKYE
+453 AAQDFIEKLPNKYE

-489 AILKDSPI
+489 AILKDSSI

-507 DSESEAVIQKAIENL
+507 DSDSEAVIQKAIENL
-522 TKNKT
+522 IKNKT

-535 STIRNCDKILVFDS
+535 STIMNCDKILVFDN
-549 GQIVAEGSHEFL
+549 GQIVAEGTHEFL

-569 NLYEKQ
+569 NLYQKQ
-575 IISK
+575 VIS